1 MKTGK
6 TLSALILVGAL
17 MLTFCAAASAA
28 PASGGAEKA
37 AEAGRQ
43 YAQCLEDHPEYLSGV
58 LFDLNGDG
66 VDELLVSEEERFPVR
81 AVLYAL
87 SMDGKRLLSW
97 KLFSRNSEF
106 GFDADAGTLSVS
118 SGGTGVRETC
128 VMSLA
133 GNDLLARHVGK
144 NAVWPEEGTH
154 YYDFSE
160 LIPASEVETV
170 RYSFGLITTPEHF
183 TTPDRDVLEGH
194 AISEE
199 DYQDCLAH
207 YGAAELLAFAD
218 RDSLVR
224 QLARS
229 DG

>member
-1 MKTGK
+1 MKTVRCLFVLIPVGV
-6 TLSALILVGAL
+6 LILL
-17 MLTFCAAASAA
+17 LCTAAAAA
-28 PASGGAEKA
+28 PGTGGAEKA

-43 YAQCLEDHPEYLSGV
+43 YVQCLEEHPEYLSGV
-58 LFDLNGDG
+58 LFDLNGDS

-97 KLFSRNSEF
+97 KVFSRNSEF
-106 GFDADAGTLSVS
+106 GFDAGAGTLSVS
-118 SGGTGVRETC
+118 SSGSGVQETC

-133 GNDLLARHVGK
+133 GNDLLARRIGK
-144 NAVWPEEGTH
+144 NALWPEEGTH

-160 LIPASEVETV
+160 LIPASEEVTV
-170 RYSFGLITTPEHF
+170 RFSFGLITTPDHF
-183 TTPDRDVLEGH
+183 TIPDRDILSGH
-194 AISEE
+194 ATSEE
-199 DYQDCLAH
+199 EYQDSRA
-207 YGAAELLAFAD
+207 YFSAVDLLAFED

-224 QLARS
+224 RLDRN